1 MLNREAQSNILHL
14 EKMLGSAFNDIV
26 NSIVPNK
33 PVKAVDLL
41 FESTA
46 IAGTHTVK
54 NLFEDLQKGVLIRYN
69 SWKKGTFSYT
79 HYHPEADQYI
89 YVVEGKLLLTHLSG
103 KLDILVPMERLKIDD
118 IISNPHALG
127 WIKIPKSVR
136 HSVRA
141 VEDSQFVSKFILTVD
156 DHRPDFVP
164 NT

>member
-1 MLNREAQSNILHL
+1 MPNRETQTNILQL
-14 EKMLGSAFNDIV
+14 ERKLSSTFNDIV

-33 PVKAVDLL
+33 PVKAMDLL

-46 IAGTHTVK
+46 IAGEHTVK
-54 NLFEDLQKGVLIRYN
+54 NLFEDLSKGVLIRFN

-103 KLDILVPMERLKIDD
+103 KLDILVPMELLKIDD
-118 IISNPHALG
+118 IISNPLALG
-127 WIKIPKSVR
+127 WIKIPKSIR

-141 VEDSQFVSKFILTVD
+141 VEDSQFVSKFILTQD
-156 DHRPDFVP
+156 DNRPDSISYS
-164 NT
+164 